1 MVPKKRADSEGAM
14 TRNTIVRGFL
24 LLGFIATA
32 LPVFAHHSFQ
42 AEYDGSKIV
51 YISGTLTKVDWA
63 NPHIHFYV
71 NAKGTDGTVALWNF
85 EGSATTLVERNGT
98 HRTDLLTNI
107 GKEVTVRAAPARN
120 IPTRGAAET
129 IKTADG
135 VERIVGGKRYS
146 GEGGNN

>member
-1 MVPKKRADSEGAM
+1 MK
-14 TRNTIVRGFL
+14 RNTIVGL
-24 LLGFIATA
+24 LLFGSIATA

-42 AEYDGSKIV
+42 AEYDGSKFV
-51 YISGTLTKVDWA
+51 YVTGTLTKVDWA
-63 NPHIHFYV
+63 NPHIHFFV
-71 NAKGTDGTVALWNF
+71 NAKAADGTTALWNF

-107 GKEVTVRAAPARN
+107 GKEVTVRAAPART
-120 IPTRGAAET
+120 IPNRAAAET